1 MVHLVIHLPYE
12 IKVTDLVSYSWIYPI
27 KRSLCT
33 LKQYI
38 RNKTYPDGSI
48 AEEAYV
54 MDESNIF
61 CSCYL
66 SGIKTWFT
74 RDEKNDDTIPEDEV
88 IGEFEDFKQ
97 KVRPLSASSLYTL
110 SQEEKLL
117 FHWYIL
123 NNVAKI
129 SKYCK

>member
-1 MVHLVIHLPYE
+1 MVHLAVHLPYE
-12 IKVTDLVSYSWIYPI
+12 TKLIGPVCYSWMYLIE
-27 KRSLCT
+27 RNLRT

-38 RNKTYPDGSI
+38 RNKARSEGSTI
-48 AEEAYV
+48 EAYV
-54 MDESNIF
+54 MNESNTF
-61 CSCYL
+61 CSRYL
-66 SGIKTWFT
+66 SGIETRFT